1 MNSIKYNCDELI
13 ISQCWLQWKLHH
25 NIKIGGGIILF
36 TSWESMELSIHSKYI
51 FSVIISKHVWQQLQI
66 VRAYYVFKI
75 YSQLTDFLMFL
86 MHWIN
91 LWVFLQGNIAG
102 AVWSRSQCL
111 PDGWRR
117 WDSQGFYIYWVGL
130 ESCVQRLTGFMCV
143 CWDVSALIINYC
155 TDRKDLAAEA
165 LFPSCSH
172 CGWGCLLWLRLGM
185 LLGKQG
191 GTVP

>member
-1 MNSIKYNCDELI
+1 
-13 ISQCWLQWKLHH
+13 
-25 NIKIGGGIILF
+25 
-36 TSWESMELSIHSKYI
+36 MELSIHSKYI
-51 FSVIISKHVWQQLQI
+51 FSVIIARHVWQQLQI

-111 PDGWRR
+111 PDGWIR

-165 LFPSCSH
+165 LFPQ
-172 CGWGCLLWLRLGM
+172 LFTLRLRVSLMAEAGHAPGKAGWDCS
-185 LLGKQG
+185 LGKQLH
-191 GTVP
+191 